1 MSMSVSSKIVSL
13 RIACLSLVACTSL
26 AGCRSPYYADRGA
39 GVGALAGAGAGALI
53 GDATGHNAA
62 GGALIGA
69 GLGALT
75 GAAVGSGMDEMAA
88 QNRAEIAAQMGR
100 QVQAGAAN
108 MQEVVNMTR
117 AGVDPRLIQN
127 YVRTSGVAA
136 PLAASDVIYLHEQ
149 GVSTDVIQVMQNPP
163 MMQSGPP
170 MVASR
175 PPVIVEEHFYGPPAC
190 YRPHYGYYHGYHRGP
205 RHCGPRPGTSFG
217 FSISN

>member
-1 MSMSVSSKIVSL
+1 M
-13 RIACLSLVACTSL
+13 AGTSFV
-26 AGCRSPYYADRGA
+26 GCRSPYYADRGA

-53 GDATGHNAA
+53 GDATGHSAA
-62 GGALIGA
+62 GGALLGA
-69 GLGALT
+69 GLGAMT

-163 MMQSGPP
+163 VIQAGPP

-175 PPVIVEEHFYGPPAC
+175 PPVIVEEHFYGPPTC
-190 YRPHYGYYHGYHRGP
+190 YRRPHYGFYHGYPRGRRRGP
-205 RHCGPRPGTSFG
+205 PPGTSFG